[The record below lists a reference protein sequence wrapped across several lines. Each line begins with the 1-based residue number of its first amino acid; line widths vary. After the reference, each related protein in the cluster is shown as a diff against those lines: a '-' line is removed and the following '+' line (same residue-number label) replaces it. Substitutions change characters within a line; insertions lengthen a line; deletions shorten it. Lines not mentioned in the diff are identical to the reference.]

1 MRIIN
6 EPFTTAIVDGLE
18 KKAISSGAK
27 NALIFYPGGGSFEVS
42 LLTIEEGIF
51 KVKATAA
58 DTHLGGDDFDNSMAT
73 QIVQKFNGKHKL
85 TINGNVRALNN

>member
-27 NALIFYPGGGSFEVS
+27 NALIFYPGGGSFDVS

-51 KVKATAA
+51 KVKATASN
-58 DTHLGGDDFDNSMAT
+58 THLGGDDFDNSMVT
-73 QIVQKFNGKHKL
+73 
-85 TINGNVRALNN
+85 